1 MIGEIKDS
9 VDKWFTERWSKFT
22 ASENW
27 KLLTNNIKNEVF
39 GEVAWTY
46 IKQKALEM
54 VTVMWERPELEEAKS
69 FLHGKMYELPAYERY
84 IQTTKNYD
92 LTYLGGDN
100 PVFLPYDKMP
110 TASGGSPD
118 VVHVSQSTTIDFGA
132 EIACPKNPMNHFERL
147 KWKDQWDI
155 AEGCKQKYVQ
165 IQNLM
170 LITGA
175 QEWDFISFDER
186 MKQKELQIKIITV
199 RKDKRMQDNLHF
211 RLFKAVDERKKIL
224 QEYVGTML

>member
-27 KLLTNNIKNEVF
+27 KLLTNNGKNEVF
-39 GEVAWTY
+39 GEAAWTY

-54 VTVMWERPELEEAKS
+54 VTVMWERPELEEVKS
-69 FLHGKMYELPAYERY
+69 LLHGKMYELPAYERY
-84 IQTTKNYD
+84 IQTTKNYEM
-92 LTYLGGDN
+92 TYLGSEN

-118 VVHVSQSTTIDFGA
+118 TVHVNKGTNIDFGA
-132 EIACPKNPMNHFERL
+132 EIKCPKNSMKHFERL

-155 AEGCKQKYVQ
+155 LQNYKECYVQ

-175 QEWDFISFDER
+175 PEWDFVSFDER
-186 MKQKELQIKIITV
+186 MKQRELQIKIITV
-199 RKDKRMQDNLHF
+199 RTDKKLQDNLHF
-211 RLFKAVDERKKIL
+211 RLVKAIEERKKIL
-224 QEYVGTML
+224 QEYIGTML